1 MSNLLSVCDIKD
13 EVLDILELAKN
24 FKEGKME
31 EKPLAGKSLAM
42 IFQKSSTR
50 TRVSFDVGMYQLGGQ
65 ALFLSSSELQMGRGE
80 PIPDTAKVLSRF
92 VDGIMIRAIEH
103 DDVVEL
109 AKYSDV
115 PVISGLTNLEHP
127 CQALADM
134 LTIQEHLGK
143 LEGKKLCFVG
153 DGNNVCN
160 SLLLM
165 TPLVGMDM
173 SVACPE
179 GYEPNEDIVNMAKK
193 LAEEHNKEIT
203 IR

>member
-103 DDVVEL
+103 DDVVDDLFMTVKKEIIEIIHNRPDDGDQATDL
-109 AKYSDV
+109 LMVAKYFERIGDHATNIAEW
-115 PVISGLTNLEHP
+115 VIFS
-127 CQALADM
+127 
-134 LTIQEHLGK
+134 
-143 LEGKKLCFVG
+143 
-153 DGNNVCN
+153 
-160 SLLLM
+160 
-165 TPLVGMDM
+165 
-173 SVACPE
+173 
-179 GYEPNEDIVNMAKK
+179 
-193 LAEEHNKEIT
+193 IT
-203 IR
+203 GER